1 MAYEKLPGRQVRVGR
16 NIYPD
21 FDDLRW
27 KEVLGRFGITANF
40 LLDDGVVLEYPE
52 NLEPSQCPG
61 DVSFYDTMTKTRVLT
76 WCENFGEI
84 EITGP
89 EEDEIIATIKI
100 LDGYDKPM
108 E

>member
-1 MAYEKLPGRQVRVGR
+1 MAYEKLENRRVRVGR

-21 FDDLRW
+21 FDDLKW
-27 KEVLGRFGITANF
+27 KEVLEKFGIKVNF

-52 NLEPSQCPG
+52 NLEPYPTPG
-61 DVSFYDTMTKTRVLT
+61 DVSFYDTRDKTRVLT

-89 EEDEIIATIKI
+89 KEEVIATIKI
-100 LDGYDKPM
+100 LDGYDQSM

>member
-1 MAYEKLPGRQVRVGR
+1 MAYEKLGDRKIRVGK

-21 FDDLRW
+21 FDDLNW
-27 KEVLGRFGITANF
+27 KKVLGTFGIEVNF

-52 NLEPSQCPG
+52 NLEPFPCPG
-61 DVSFYDTMTKTRVLT
+61 DVSFYDTRTKSRILT

-89 EEDEIIATIKI
+89 KDEEIIATIKI
-100 LDGYDKPM
+100 LDGYGESM